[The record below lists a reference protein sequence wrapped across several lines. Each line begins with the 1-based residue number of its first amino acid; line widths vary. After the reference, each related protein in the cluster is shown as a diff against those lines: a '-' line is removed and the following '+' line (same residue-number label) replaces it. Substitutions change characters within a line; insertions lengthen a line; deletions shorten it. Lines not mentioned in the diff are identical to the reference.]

1 MSLTIGFKL
10 GALPI
15 KYGGDWKVDLPFA
28 VCFLLDMEIR
38 RKLLNQMYRNPQLR
52 KAVAFSIFVKSR
64 TKSSTVHHWSVNK
77 LHDITG
83 VSAGAIRKR
92 LAILRK
98 LELIEEVGNKK
109 RCLVFLSL
117 KSHTSHR
124 NAYIP
129 TTDFIS
135 NTNLKKNAY
144 AQEVKNI
151 EKLLSVAIVIEIQK
165 HKEYAKQMIQQSKH
179 PKNLEELKVA
189 KKACNRFGYG
199 EKFQDNGISYSC
211 IAKKL
216 GSSLKTAFD
225 IVKFAVEKEI
235 LTKTRNT
242 RKRIFSNINYIQD
255 MIKTNYTYIKNNII
269 YKVYANSYRFAGM
282 V

>member
-1 MSLTIGFKL
+1 
-10 GALPI
+10 
-15 KYGGDWKVDLPFA
+15 
-28 VCFLLDMEIR
+28 MEIR
-38 RKLLNQMYRNPQLR
+38 RKLLNQMYRNPQMR
-52 KAVAFSIFVKSR
+52 KAIAFSIFVKSK

-77 LHDITG
+77 LHEITG

-92 LAILRK
+92 LAILRE
-98 LELIEEVGNKK
+98 LELIEEVGKKK

-124 NAYIP
+124 NSFVP
-129 TTDFIS
+129 TIIFNS
-135 NTNLKKNAY
+135 NKNLKKNAY

-179 PKNLEELKVA
+179 PKNLETLKEA
-189 KKACNRFGYG
+189 KKACNHFGYG
-199 EKFQDNGISYSC
+199 DTFHDNGISYNC
-211 IAKKL
+211 IAKEL
-216 GSSLKTAFD
+216 GVSLKTAFD
-225 IVKFAVEKEI
+225 TIKFAIEKEI
-235 LTKTRNT
+235 LLKIRNT
-242 RKRIFSNINYIQD
+242 EKRIFSSINYIQD
-255 MIKTNYTYIKNNII
+255 IIKTNYTYIKNNII